1 MGVMIMLQVT
11 VISCVENLRLL
22 PLTLQETGPTVLR
35 PIREDGG
42 VFIRELIKRI
52 KGLADRRAHAFKC
65 CFVCSVV

>member
-1 MGVMIMLQVT
+1 M
-11 VISCVENLRLL
+11 ENLRLL